1 MKIILASVLSLMM
14 IIPAFADGDDVMRP
28 LAASE
33 KAWMTSTMK
42 SILAA
47 LPAAPKDWKRKD
59 DTGTPRKEVSA
70 SARYPLSMSTR
81 TDYEK
86 PVTMTTEE
94 MSRNAEDVSQSME
107 KMGPIMEKMNAAAA
121 KGDQK
126 EMQRLQAELMKLQS
140 GSSGMQ
146 NMKAKSEEAEMQ
158 RLSIDVSINAN
169 GYDIDG
175 VKEIAAPSG
184 VSVALRGDLS
194 TRAEYQKDMKDTRI
208 TLFFGNFT
216 KKGGPN
222 AFEIYCKQPAG
233 MYTKVNSVI
242 VTIVARDGKL
252 AEEYLT
258 KINSKAIAAL
268 LR

>member
-1 MKIILASVLSLMM
+1 MKNTGIVLIACALCL
-14 IIPAFADGDDVMRP
+14 PLFADGDDVTRP
-28 LAASE
+28 LSTQE
-33 KAWMTSTMK
+33 KAWMASTMK
-42 SILAA
+42 SVLAA
-47 LPAAPKDWKRKD
+47 LPPAPKDWKRKD
-59 DTGTPRKEVSA
+59 DTGTPRKEVSVTA
-70 SARYPLSMSTR
+70 YYPISLNTR

-86 PVTMTTEE
+86 PVTMSMEE
-94 MSRNAEDVSQSME
+94 MSKNAEDVSQSME

-146 NMKAKSEEAEMQ
+146 NMKAKNEEAEMQ
-158 RLSIDVSINAN
+158 RLSIDVSVNAN
-169 GYDIDG
+169 GFDIDG

-184 VSVALRGDLS
+184 VSIALRGDLS

-222 AFEIYCKQPAG
+222 AFEIYCKHPTG
-233 MYTKVNSVI
+233 VHTKVNSVI

-252 AEEYLT
+252 AEEYMK
-258 KINSKAIAAL
+258 KIHTKAIASL